1 MSVDDG
7 GPGISDSELVAA
19 VAAGDADAVLA
30 RIVPAYRRKVY
41 ALAWSIVHDAALAED
56 VAQDVFVRVWRALP
70 SYDGRAQFSTW
81 LYTITRNTA
90 ISALRR
96 RRPALSISDE
106 PTLLEAEAALA
117 AQSDDAPGADASAAE
132 SRRLAAAIAT
142 LPERQQQVIALFY
155 MQERSYEEVAEM
167 LAMPLGTVKTLLHR
181 ARARLEQLLGDA
193 TAAGGAT

>member
-1 MSVDDG
+1 MDDG
-7 GPGISDSELVAA
+7 SPGISDSELVAA
-19 VAAGDADAVLA
+19 VAAGGADAVLA
-30 RIVPAYRRKVY
+30 RVVPVYRRKVY
-41 ALAWSIVHDAALAED
+41 ALAWSIVRDAATAED

-70 SYDGRAQFSTW
+70 DYDGRAQFSTW

-106 PTLLEAEAALA
+106 PALLEAEAALA
-117 AQSDDAPGADASAAE
+117 ARADDEPGADASAAE

-181 ARARLEQLLGDA
+181 ARARLEQLLGDPL
-193 TAAGGAT
+193 AAGGAG